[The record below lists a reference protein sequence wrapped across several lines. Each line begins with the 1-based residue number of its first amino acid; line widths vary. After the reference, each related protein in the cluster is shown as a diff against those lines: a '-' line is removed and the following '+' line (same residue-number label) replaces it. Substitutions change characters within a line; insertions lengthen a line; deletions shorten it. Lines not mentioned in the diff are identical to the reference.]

1 VRVILKTFQEL
12 TGPCAE
18 TECPV
23 RVERALASSRS
34 ATARLEVC
42 RVGDSQLLVASR
54 AVRIQQL
61 TLDFLAYL
69 ELERGLSRNTL
80 HAYQSD
86 LAQLGAFLTARG
98 VTPLAAQHGDLA
110 AFLSELASGGGQ
122 RAPVAAATLQRKAAC
137 LRSFYRHL
145 RREGLIEHDPTA
157 DLRGPPKTKRL
168 PKVLSREQVAKL
180 LVQPSGSL
188 PLALRDRALL
198 EVMYACGLRVSETIG
213 LELSDVDLEEGLLRA
228 YGKGSK
234 ERIVPVGRRAVSA
247 LELYLARGR
256 PLLVGVRVERSLFVN
271 HRGAGLTRQG
281 LYKII
286 QSHARTAGLDESM
299 TPHTLR
305 HTFATHLLAGGCDL
319 RSLQEM
325 LGHADLATTQVY
337 THLSAERLKDAYFDA
352 HPRAQTRPRN
362 TPI

>member
-1 VRVILKTFQEL
+1 M
-12 TGPCAE
+12 
-18 TECPV
+18 
-23 RVERALASSRS
+23 
-34 ATARLEVC
+34 
-42 RVGDSQLLVASR
+42 GDSQLLLASR
-54 AVRIQQL
+54 AVRIEQL

-86 LAQLGAFLTARG
+86 LAQLGLFLAARG
-98 VTPLAAQHGDLA
+98 VSPLDAGHGDLA
-110 AFLSELASGGGQ
+110 AFLSELASGGKSGEEQ

-157 DLRGPPKTKRL
+157 ELRGPPKTKRL
-168 PKVLSREQVAKL
+168 PKVLSREQVTKL
-180 LVQPSGSL
+180 LAQPKGSG

-198 EVMYACGLRVSETIG
+198 ELMYACGLRVSEAIG
-213 LELSDVDLEEGLLRA
+213 LELSEVDLEEGMLRA
-228 YGKGSK
+228 RGKGSK

-247 LELYLARGR
+247 LELYLGRGR
-256 PLLVGVRVERSLFVN
+256 SVLVGIQAQGSLFVN
-271 HRGAGLTRQG
+271 HRGGSLTRQG

-286 QSHARTAGLDESM
+286 QNHARTAGLASQM

-352 HPRAQTRPRN
+352 HPRAHMLAGDARASRGRDDQTPVG
-362 TPI
+362 TPGGGTDV